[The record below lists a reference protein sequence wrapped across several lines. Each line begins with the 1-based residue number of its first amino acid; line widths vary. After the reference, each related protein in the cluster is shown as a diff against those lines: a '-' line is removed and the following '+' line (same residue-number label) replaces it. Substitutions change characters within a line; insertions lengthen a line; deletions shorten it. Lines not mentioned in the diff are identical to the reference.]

1 MRRGILLVLDVLGIL
16 CAASPRLLQPTE
28 SGGGGGGSGLD
39 LDPDLDRSLLLL
51 LVLDVASMR
60 RGMLDVLD
68 NDDDAMRHPSW
79 S

>member
-28 SGGGGGGSGLD
+28 SGGGSGLD

-51 LVLDVASMR
+51 VLLDVDVASMR

-68 NDDDAMRHPSW
+68 NDDDATRHPSW

>member
-16 CAASPRLLQPTE
+16 CAASPRLLRPTE
-28 SGGGGGGSGLD
+28 SGGGSGLD
-39 LDPDLDRSLLLL
+39 LDPDLDRSLLLLL

-68 NDDDAMRHPSW
+68 NDDDAMRHLSW

>member
-28 SGGGGGGSGLD
+28 SDGGSGLD
-39 LDPDLDRSLLLL
+39 LDPDLDRSLLLLLL